1 MKRTL
6 TIFAIAPHAIAIYL
20 IFPERGAMSKKDSI
34 VGKGYSYFF
43 AFLLVATMF
52 MSSIR
57 IEIEFP
63 KNKLPEIK
71 SFSLKEIP
79 ELSAIAHLAI
89 IAYLLGVPTDS
100 IAIKIAQFLHPEKD
114 DDQED

>member
-1 MKRTL
+1 MKD
-6 TIFAIAPHAIAIYL
+6 
-20 IFPERGAMSKKDSI
+20 SKDSI

-52 MSSIR
+52 LASIR
-57 IEIEFP
+57 VEIEFP

-71 SFSLKEIP
+71 SFSIEEIP

-100 IAIKIAQFLHPEKD
+100 IAIKIAQMLHPEEKDKD
-114 DDQED
+114 DQGDK

>member
-1 MKRTL
+1 MKK
-6 TIFAIAPHAIAIYL
+6 
-20 IFPERGAMSKKDSI
+20 GSKDSI

-52 MSSIR
+52 LSSVR

-71 SFSLKEIP
+71 SFSIREIP
-79 ELSAIAHLAI
+79 ELSMIAHLAI

-100 IAIKIAQFLHPEKD
+100 IALKIARMFPEEKD
-114 DDQED
+114 KDDQED

>member
-1 MKRTL
+1 
-6 TIFAIAPHAIAIYL
+6 
-20 IFPERGAMSKKDSI
+20 MSKKDSI

-43 AFLLVATMF
+43 AFLLLATMF
-52 MSSIR
+52 MSGIR

-71 SFSLKEIP
+71 SFSLREIP

-100 IAIKIAQFLHPEKD
+100 IAIKIAQFLHPDKDEDEKD
-114 DDQED
+114 E

>member
-1 MKRTL
+1 MSK
-6 TIFAIAPHAIAIYL
+6 
-20 IFPERGAMSKKDSI
+20 SKKDSI

-43 AFLLVATMF
+43 AFLLVTTMLL
-52 MSSIR
+52 SSIR
-57 IEIEFP
+57 IEVDFP

-79 ELSAIAHLAI
+79 ELQAIAHLAI

-100 IAIKIAQFLHPEKD
+100 IAIKIAQLLHKDED
-114 DDQED
+114 DDQKNE